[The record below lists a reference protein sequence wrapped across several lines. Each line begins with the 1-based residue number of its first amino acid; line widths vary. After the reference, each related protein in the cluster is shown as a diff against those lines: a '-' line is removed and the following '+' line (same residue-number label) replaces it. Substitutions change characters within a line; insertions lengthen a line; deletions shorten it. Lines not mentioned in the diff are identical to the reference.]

1 MPLFLMQE
9 CWVLVSS
16 STLHFCNWLA
26 LLFQWLPCMVLLLI
40 KPTKNDFIFQ
50 LQNVS
55 FNSLQM
61 FLFEKLTIKLAQL

>member
-1 MPLFLMQE
+1 M
-9 CWVLVSS
+9 
-16 STLHFCNWLA
+16 A
-26 LLFQWLPCMVLLLI
+26 LLLI